1 MVGLIDRIDLDG
13 LDVDHDSPIVATGSA
28 VFSTDRVHRYALAR
42 EWDAGRPPAVFL
54 MLNPSTADAFVM
66 DPTVTRCRG
75 FARTWDCG
83 GLLVLNAFA
92 LRSTDPRGLRT
103 HPDPVGVDNDRVISS
118 VLAAGPIGPVIVAWG
133 SDPTLLRSG
142 RAGQLL
148 ALLHEHGLHPKCLG
162 TTKDGHPRHPLYV
175 RGDTRPAP
183 LHPRPVTLQET

>member
-1 MVGLIDRIDLDG
+1 MVGLIDCIDLNG
-13 LDVDHDSPIVATGSA
+13 LTVDHDSPIVPTGSA
-28 VFSTDRVHRYALAR
+28 VFSPDRTHRYALAR
-42 EWDAGRPPAVFL
+42 EWDASRPPAVFV

-66 DPTVTRCRG
+66 DPTVTRCRN

-103 HPDPVGVDNDRVISS
+103 HPDPVGVDNDRVISA
-118 VLAAGPIGPVIVAWG
+118 VFAAGEVGPVIVAWG

-142 RAGQLL
+142 RTGQLL
-148 ALLHEHGLHPKCLG
+148 TLLREHDLTPQCLG

-175 RGDTRPAP
+175 RGDTQPQ
-183 LHPRPVTLQET
+183 TLQET